1 MADTYIF
8 GSTLSTAMPAV
19 TRRPLRTLDHLSPS
33 VLTTAIVLD
42 ALLLGVV
49 LGSFL
54 F

>member
-1 MADTYIF
+1 
-8 GSTLSTAMPAV
+8 MPAA
-19 TRRPLRTLDHLSPS
+19 TRRPLRTLDHLPRS
-33 VLTTAIVLD
+33 VLATGIVLD